1 MDYNFHSHTFR
12 CNHAN
17 GTERE
22 YIERAIEGG
31 VKTFG
36 FSDHAPYAFEDG
48 YESFFRV
55 PMEQAEEYVSTL
67 SALREEYADRIDIR
81 IGFEMEYY
89 PQHFDKMLQTVRS
102 VGAEYLILGQHFIGN
117 EHPGGHPSGSG
128 TDDLA
133 KLEDYVN
140 CVIAGMRSG
149 AFTYVAHP
157 DMFLYT
163 GDAADYEREMRR
175 ICVASR
181 ETGIP
186 LEINFLGLRDHRSY
200 PNEAFW
206 KIAGEERSPV
216 TFGHDAHRAI
226 DAYDPDSI
234 CKAHSLVSKYGLA
247 YIGKPKLRRP

>member
-1 MDYNFHSHTFR
+1 MDYNFHTHTFR

-31 VKTFG
+31 IKTFG

-117 EHPGGHPSGSG
+117 EHPSGHPSGSG

-133 KLEDYVN
+133 KLEDYAN

-175 ICVASR
+175 VCAASR

-234 CKAHSLVSKYGLA
+234 CKAHSLVRKYGLA

>member
-1 MDYNFHSHTFR
+1 M
-12 CNHAN
+12 
-17 GTERE
+17 
-22 YIERAIEGG
+22 
-31 VKTFG
+31 
-36 FSDHAPYAFEDG
+36 
-48 YESFFRV
+48 
-55 PMEQAEEYVSTL
+55 
-67 SALREEYADRIDIR
+67 
-81 IGFEMEYY
+81 
-89 PQHFDKMLQTVRS
+89 
-102 VGAEYLILGQHFIGN
+102 
-117 EHPGGHPSGSG
+117 
-128 TDDLA
+128 
-133 KLEDYVN
+133 N

-234 CKAHSLVSKYGLA
+234 CKAHSRVSKDGLA